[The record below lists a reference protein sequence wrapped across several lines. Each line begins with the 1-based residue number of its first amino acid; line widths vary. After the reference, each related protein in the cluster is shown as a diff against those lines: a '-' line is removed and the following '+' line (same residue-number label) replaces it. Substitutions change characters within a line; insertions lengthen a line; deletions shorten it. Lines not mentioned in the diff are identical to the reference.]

1 MGTGAGSEGPRGHPG
16 AGRFPL
22 PALFFSCFCHCQN
35 WTAPGEMLN
44 MEGSNFWPRN
54 GEPSVSQ
61 PFFNISCTFCKE
73 AAGFHQP
80 KVMPRCSPHPLLVG
94 AAGPPDP
101 WGQQFLSSL
110 AGSSHCQGHTP
121 LLCSAS
127 LPGKGQ
133 TSPRAA
139 PGSSWVSLSHT
150 HVGPALSGASL
161 GKRHSDVGPIP
172 GTGVLDLQALAKGP
186 GKGTQ
191 EGMAKQSISRT
202 SHPPNVNVRRHCE
215 EEL

>member
-1 MGTGAGSEGPRGHPG
+1 
-16 AGRFPL
+16 
-22 PALFFSCFCHCQN
+22 
-35 WTAPGEMLN
+35 

-191 EGMAKQSISRT
+191 EGMAKQSISRI